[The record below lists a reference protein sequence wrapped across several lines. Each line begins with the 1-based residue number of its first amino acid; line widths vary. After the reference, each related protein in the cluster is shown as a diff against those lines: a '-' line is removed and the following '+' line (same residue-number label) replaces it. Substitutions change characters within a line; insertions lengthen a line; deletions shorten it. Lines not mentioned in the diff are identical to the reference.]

1 MCGLYMSYKCIIKN
15 NYFLLIFDESIDQLN
30 GVKML
35 SKIDLRTRYN
45 LCKIEEDDIERMLIK
60 VFLVTMNI
68 W

>member
-35 SKIDLRTRYN
+35 SKIDLRYN

-68 W
+68 

>member
-35 SKIDLRTRYN
+35 SKIDLRYN